1 MSLKVLTYN
10 VWFDPTHLL
19 ERTKVITAILRS
31 ARADVVCLQEV
42 TQPAHELLQRDESL
56 SSLYAFSAP
65 LQPPAGEK
73 RSWYY
78 ALMLVRCE
86 LNPFFQT
93 VDLPTE
99 MQRQLV
105 VATIDLGEYQGIRGK
120 KMAIATAHFE
130 SMDSRRLRREQLLI
144 ASEVMSRFPAWVLC
158 GDFNFCSYQN
168 FGGRN
173 PGDLENTVL
182 ADVLPPHVDAWPALH
197 PPTEPGFTFDSEKNA
212 NVEKFEQMRYDRV
225 LCSLPHC
232 KPHTVSLV
240 GTESFEAPTKE
251 TIRLAM
257 PPSRPSKLRLPPDA
271 TDGSPPRWVK
281 TEQDV
286 AIGNRTP
293 SPSRGVEL
301 HPSDHFGVAC
311 HIDISH
317 LL

>member
-1 MSLKVLTYN
+1 MMNTLAPRMLKVLTYN
-10 VWFDPTHLL
+10 VWFDPAHLI
-19 ERTKVITAILRS
+19 ERTTVITEILCTS
-31 ARADVVCLQEV
+31 RADVICLQEV
-42 TQPAHELLQRDESL
+42 TQPAHEMLQLDERL
-56 SSLYAFSAP
+56 ASLYAFSFP
-65 LQPPAGEK
+65 LQPPAGK
-73 RSWYY
+73 QRSWYY
-78 ALMLVRCE
+78 ALMLVRRE
-86 LNPFFQT
+86 LNPVFQSIDFPSE
-93 VDLPTE
+93 V
-99 MQRQLV
+99 QRQLI
-105 VATIDLGEYQGIRGK
+105 VATIGE
-120 KMAIATAHFE
+120 MAIATAHFE
-130 SMDSRRLRREQLLI
+130 SMDSRRLRREQLVCTSKVLTH
-144 ASEVMSRFPAWVLC
+144 FPAWVLC